1 MAILTPN
8 KLYKDIDFS
17 FTAHPETKDIVKKV
31 DVNSIKQSIKSLLF
45 TYPGERLFQPEI
57 GSQIRT
63 LLFEPIDFITSEAL
77 KRSITYTLE
86 NFEPRIKL
94 DLVEVVPQYDDNAYE
109 VSIFFTA
116 LGVNQAASIS
126 VTLER
131 LR

>member
-17 FTAHPETKDIVKKV
+17 FTAHPETKDIVKKI

-77 KRSITYTLE
+77 KKSITYTLE